1 LGAAATVPR
10 SEEVPESTSGVDPVG
25 QVPGSR
31 PPSIRRIVD
40 TVVLVTAWLLLI
52 LGLLSLLATISALV
66 RIRRPAQAGFFVMMT
81 SWWTGEY
88 PLFHIGLQA
97 VIAALLIGGTDRAIG
112 QVGLA
117 AYVLSWAGL
126 IVVRIVQTRARPS
139 AEAALA
145 AGLGASYLDELPT
158 ERRAALRSRPERGL
172 VLRPLHF
179 DRTGIVVTRNIA
191 YGDAKRNVLDVYQP
205 ESSERLLPVVM
216 QVHGGAWV
224 VGHKAQQAQPLLHRL
239 ARNGYVGVSI
249 NYRLAPKSRF
259 PVQLIDV
266 KRAIAWVK
274 EHIAEY
280 GGDPDLVI
288 LTGGSAGGHLVSLA
302 ALTPNDPT
310 YQPGFES
317 IDTTIAGCM
326 PFYGPSDFTNRFGIR
341 GRTSSMEIFLKH
353 TVMPGPMRELTDL
366 YHSMSPIEH
375 VRVDAPPFLIIQGS
389 LDVLVW
395 REETRA
401 FAEYLADVSTDP
413 VVYWEVPGAQHAF
426 DFFNSQRSAV
436 AVDTCERFAG
446 WVVARA
452 AARHAEQIKNE

>member
-1 LGAAATVPR
+1 MLRVVQLVEHPQIVGTVD
-10 SEEVPESTSGVDPVG
+10 V
-25 QVPGSR
+25 
-31 PPSIRRIVD
+31 
-40 TVVLVTAWLLLI
+40 VTAWLLLI
-52 LGLLSLLATISALV
+52 LGLLSLLATASALF
-66 RIRRPAQAGFFVMMT
+66 RFRRPAQAGFFVMMT

-97 VIAALLIGGTDRAIG
+97 VIAALLIGGADRGIG

-117 AYVLSWAGL
+117 AYAISWVGL
-126 IVVRIVQTRARPS
+126 IVVRVVQNRARPT

-145 AGLGASYLDELPT
+145 TGLGDRYLDELPP
-158 ERRAALRSRPERGL
+158 ERRAVLRSRPERGL
-172 VLRPLHF
+172 VLRPWHF
-179 DRTGIVVTRNIA
+179 DRTGVVVTRNIA
-191 YGDAKRNVLDVYQP
+191 YGDARRNVLDVYRP
-205 ESSERLLPVVM
+205 EASDRPLPVVL
-216 QVHGGAWV
+216 QVHGGAWM
-224 VGHKAQQAQPLLHRL
+224 VGHKAQQAQPLLSRL

-259 PVQLIDV
+259 PAQLLDV
-266 KRAIAWVK
+266 KRAIAWVR

-280 GGDPDLVI
+280 GGDPDLII

-302 ALTPNDPT
+302 ALTPNDPE

-317 IDTTIAGCM
+317 IDTTVAGCM

-341 GRTSSMEIFLKH
+341 GPTSTMEMFLKR
-353 TVMPGPMRELTDL
+353 TVMPGSMKEFPEL

-375 VRVDAPPFLIIQGS
+375 VRADAPPFLIIQGS

-395 REETRA
+395 REETKL
-401 FAEYLADVSTDP
+401 FAEQLADVSGNP

-452 AARHAEQIKNE
+452 AARPAERTQNE